1 MVDAIGA
8 VAAAELA
15 KSIGLVDAKTSN
27 NYGKKGKAPTTS
39 SSKKSLKDSSSS
51 GSVDS
56 GSGSD
61 SEGGP
66 IIDVAGGG
74 KSGSGSSSSSSSSTS
89 SGGSS
94 SSSSGDNSPSSS
106 SSAGSSGSEAM
117 GPVRIVSTTESSSA
131 SASSGGGSSSEGN
144 DGTPSTALT
153 IASKSKSGE
162 KISQSG
168 LEGWRANLEQRR
180 ARGRLTE
187 TEKKARERA
196 ILALSLNFPSAAA
209 ASSSSSSPS
218 SSSSSSSLPQLFA
231 IISLAGKQ
239 FKVSPG
245 DIVIA
250 DRLKNV
256 AVATELALSPHIV
269 GSPTTTI
276 VGRPVVQGASVMCVV
291 ESHELDEKVIVF
303 KKKRRKRY
311 QRTQGHRREISRIRI
326 DKIVCDVS
334 AY

>member
-1 MVDAIGA
+1 VVDAIGA

-209 ASSSSSSPS
+209 ASSSSSSPP
-218 SSSSSSSLPQLFA
+218 SSSSLPQLFA

>member
-218 SSSSSSSLPQLFA
+218 SSSSLPQLFA

>member
-74 KSGSGSSSSSSSSTS
+74 KSGSGSSSSSSSSS
-89 SGGSS
+89 SGGGSS

-131 SASSGGGSSSEGN
+131 SASSGGGSSSDGN

-209 ASSSSSSPS
+209 ASSSSSSP
-218 SSSSSSSLPQLFA
+218 SSSSLPQLFA

>member
-74 KSGSGSSSSSSSSTS
+74 KSGSGSSSSSSSSS
-89 SGGSS
+89 GGGSS

-153 IASKSKSGE
+153 IASKNKSGE

-209 ASSSSSSPS
+209 SSSSSSSSP
-218 SSSSSSSLPQLFA
+218 SSSSLPQLFA

-256 AVATELALSPHIV
+256 AVATELVLSPHIV

>member
-27 NYGKKGKAPTTS
+27 NYVKKGKAPTTS

-74 KSGSGSSSSSSSSTS
+74 KSGSGSSSSSSSSS
-89 SGGSS
+89 GGGGSS
-94 SSSSGDNSPSSS
+94 SSSGENSPSSS

-218 SSSSSSSLPQLFA
+218 SSSLPQLFA

>member
-27 NYGKKGKAPTTS
+27 NYVKKGKAPTTS

-74 KSGSGSSSSSSSSTS
+74 KSGSGSSSSSSSSS
-89 SGGSS
+89 SGGGGSS
-94 SSSSGDNSPSSS
+94 SSSGENSPSSS

-218 SSSSSSSLPQLFA
+218 SSSSLPQLFA

>member
-1 MVDAIGA
+1 VVDAIGA

-218 SSSSSSSLPQLFA
+218 SSSSLPQLFA